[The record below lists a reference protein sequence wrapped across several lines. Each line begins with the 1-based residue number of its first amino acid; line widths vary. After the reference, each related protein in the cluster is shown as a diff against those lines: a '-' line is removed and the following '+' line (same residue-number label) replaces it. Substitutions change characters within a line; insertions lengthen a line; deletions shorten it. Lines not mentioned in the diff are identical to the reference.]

1 MDPHAIEPRIPSG
14 PAHRVV
20 STFATKLHGLDRLQQ
35 LHHAKTQRDFAHARA
50 CALQRLTHRGTHTPL
65 QACIQLSR
73 ARNPAYFCPKCES
86 IPRACSGFA
95 CASALLLPSD
105 LDVNFCAT
113 GEEEHAAVGAY
124 CIVFVMLVELVPR

>member
-50 CALQRLTHRGTHTPL
+50 CALQRLTQGHAYTASSMHS
-65 QACIQLSR
+65 ASR